1 MNNPSPQVTIYTKP
15 GCPYC
20 ADAKHLLTRKKVD
33 YVEIDISRHPTE
45 RAAMIGRARGR
56 STVPQIFIGS
66 THVGGCDDLYDLD
79 GQGRLD
85 PLLAHVG

>member
-1 MNNPSPQVTIYTKP
+1 MSNSSPQVTIYTKP
-15 GCPYC
+15 GCTYC

-33 YVEIDISRHPTE
+33 YFEIDISRHPTE

-66 THVGGCDDLYDLD
+66 THMGGCDDLYFD

-85 PLLAHVG
+85 PLLASVG